1 MAEYKIHPIPLFEMQ
16 GEKSLVTFQRGFG
29 RQGTGVNYVWY
40 IEGAP
45 EKIIVDAGGDIDVVS
60 QAKGKIP
67 ITDIQSLEFGLN
79 RFGVQPGDI
88 DLVIVTHL
96 HFDHIQ
102 LARKFT
108 KARFLVQSKEL
119 EFAKKNH
126 PAMPLLGYMSQYY
139 DNLNFVEVEGDTV
152 IHDGLSVLLT
162 PGHTPGG
169 QSVSI
174 QTSKGKAV
182 ISGLCTVDRNFNPPE
197 HIAQFMPV
205 ILVGIYTDLL
215 ESYDSL
221 RRIKETADIIIPLHD
236 EKFKTVSTI
245 P

>member
-16 GEKSLVTFQRGFG
+16 AEKSLVTFQRGFG

-126 PAMPLLGYMSQYY
+126 PAMPLLGYMRQYY

-215 ESYDSL
+215 ESYDLSL
-221 RRIKETADIIIPLHD
+221 IHI
-236 EKFKTVSTI
+236 
-245 P
+245 